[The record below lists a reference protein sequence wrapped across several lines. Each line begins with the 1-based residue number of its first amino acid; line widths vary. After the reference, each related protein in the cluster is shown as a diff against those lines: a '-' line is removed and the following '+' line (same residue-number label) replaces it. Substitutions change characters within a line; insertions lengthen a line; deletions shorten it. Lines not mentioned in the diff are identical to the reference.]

1 MSSYHIVPDTPLAG
15 TAHTSANAPES
26 RYDAEVRLLIAAVL
40 ESRRAYRLAV
50 SLAKDVM
57 LSSHGDVKA
66 ASHAPRIHPT
76 PIRFSAL
83 VPPSRSATVSGSPES
98 TTSRTSASPLRL
110 VRVGEMATVT
120 HIDTSNDGGRRA

>member
-1 MSSYHIVPDTPLAG
+1 MSSYHIVPELNQLASPLAPQD
-15 TAHTSANAPES
+15 APES

-57 LSSHGDVKA
+57 LSSHVDQSA
-66 ASHAPRIHPT
+66 AQPMRTRVQPA

-83 VPPSRSATVSGSPES
+83 VSTPP
-98 TTSRTSASPLRL
+98 TSRGSNTPLRL
-110 VRVGEMATVT
+110 VRTGEMASV
-120 HIDTSNDGGRRA
+120 SNMETTGTGEQSA

>member
-1 MSSYHIVPDTPLAG
+1 MSSYHIVPELNHQASQLAPQD
-15 TAHTSANAPES
+15 APES

-57 LSSHGDVKA
+57 LSSHVDQPSAQATRARVQPA
-66 ASHAPRIHPT
+66 

-83 VPPSRSATVSGSPES
+83 VSTPPTSRSS
-98 TTSRTSASPLRL
+98 TSPLRL
-110 VRVGEMATVT
+110 VRAGEIATVT
-120 HIDTSNDGGRRA
+120 NMETIRTGDQSA